1 MAKAPLISVIL
12 LCYNHERY
20 VEEAVDGLL
29 TQTYAPLDVII
40 VDDCSTDRSAELIES
55 MLAKRG
61 QPSNIRFVQTSRNM
75 VHPIPAVIN
84 SVKGSFIIIAST
96 DDIMLPTMI
105 EDMVAVWYE
114 KDVSLVTTNA
124 LYIDESSNLIGRTF
138 RDLNIPPDDSF
149 ETLARD
155 GSNACCFGAAMGF
168 DRVILETFGW
178 PPTEFLGASDLILPF
193 YAYLLKGAIFLNKPL
208 LKYRVHSG
216 NSSGSLLVER
226 SVGENRLLELERV
239 FGNHL
244 AHAVFFQEELDRL
257 RSESSERY
265 GEVAD
270 RMLPLVG
277 IQLAEMAKKLVRNR
291 RELAALRRRESSVGK

>member
-84 SVKGSFIIIAST
+84 SVRGAFIIIAST

-105 EDMVAVWYE
+105 EDMAAVWHE
-114 KDVSLVTTNA
+114 RDVSLVTANA

-226 SVGENRLLELERV
+226 SVGEDRLLELERV